1 MLDLNDLNDAQRKA
15 VTYGEGPLLVLAGPG
30 SGKTFTITK
39 RILYLLDQGIP
50 PAQLLVITFTRE
62 AAMSMQRRF
71 QEMSGS
77 FLPVNFGTFH
87 SIFYHILQKSHVIKS
102 HKLLTNSEKKKI
114 LLPILREYRKNAES
128 GIGEDLGEDAV
139 TILSAVSYYKN
150 TLQLEKASMKA
161 PAEWQSVFSQLL
173 ERYEKAVHACGRMD
187 FDDMLC
193 RCRDLLAGNAALLS
207 SWQKRFKY
215 ILVDEFQ
222 DINPVQYEV
231 VKLLAGNHSS
241 IFAVGDD
248 DQAIYGFRGS
258 EPECLRR
265 FEKEYGA
272 SRILLD
278 INYRS
283 HPQIVK
289 ASLTVIAENRD
300 RFPKAIR
307 SFQEDGTRQHSNPAN
322 SFSDTEPKEHVQLL
336 PFTDHEEQYDY
347 LVRRIQAFLQEHEWQ
362 GRRECAVLFRTNSH
376 MQGLAVRLKALGI
389 PYVMGERMQSIYEHF
404 IVKDIMAYLVLAK
417 GQWDRETLLRIVN
430 KPSRYISREAVGNCG
445 HSLQALIS
453 YYESQESSAV
463 NKKSVLEKLHG
474 FERQLKA
481 INRLSPQLAVAY
493 IQKAAGYGKYL
504 QETAGNA
511 EKLAEWN
518 DMMEWLKADAA
529 RFSGMEEWQAAQAAH
544 TKDLEQ
550 EKNNGQV
557 AINRTAAAKVPE
569 TENTE
574 KSDTEVRLMTVH
586 GAKGL
591 EFDTVIVADCNESV
605 FPHGRLQIG
614 AEIEEER
621 RVFYV
626 AMTRA
631 KENLELL
638 YLTGTKERPRLP
650 SRFLNPLLVNNANHS
665 SSTISSNS
673 QLSRYSSKASA
684 TFSYSSSSS
693 I

>member
-1 MLDLNDLNDAQRKA
+1 MLDLNDLNEAQRKA
-15 VTYGEGPLLVLAGPG
+15 VTYGGGPLLVLAGPG

-50 PAQLLVITFTRE
+50 PEQLLVITFTRE

-87 SIFYHILQKSHVIKS
+87 SIFYHILQKSNIIKN

-114 LLPILREYRKNAES
+114 LLSILREYSRNAEGS
-128 GIGEDLGEDAV
+128 RGEDLGEDAV
-139 TILSAVSYYKN
+139 AILSAISYYKN
-150 TLQLEKASMKA
+150 TLQLEKAAGKS
-161 PAEWQSVFSQLL
+161 PAEWQPVFSQLL
-173 ERYEKAVHACGRMD
+173 DRYEKTVRARGRMD

-193 RCRDLLAGNAALLS
+193 RCRDLLAGNADLLS
-207 SWQKRFKY
+207 SWQERFKY
-215 ILVDEFQ
+215 ILIDEFQ

-272 SRILLD
+272 SRLLLD

-283 HPQIVK
+283 HPRIVQ
-289 ASLTVIAENRD
+289 ASLAVIAENKD
-300 RFPKAIR
+300 RFSKAIHAFR
-307 SFQEDGTRQHSNPAN
+307 EDGIRQYTNADN
-322 SFSDTEPKEHVQLL
+322 SVIDSGQKAHVHLR
-336 PFTDHEEQYDY
+336 PFADREEQYDY
-347 LVRRIQAFLQEHEWQ
+347 LIRRLRTFLQEHK
-362 GRRECAVLFRTNSH
+362 GKARRECAVLFRTNSH

-404 IVKDIMAYLVLAK
+404 IVKDIMAYLALAS

-430 KPSRYISREAVGNCG
+430 KPSRYISREAVGSCG

-453 YYESQESSAV
+453 YYESQESSAAG
-463 NKKSVLEKLHG
+463 KKSVLEKLHG
-474 FERQLKA
+474 FEKQLKS
-481 INRLSPQLAVAY
+481 IGRLSPQLAVAY
-493 IQKAAGYGKYL
+493 IQKAVGYGTYL
-504 QETAGNA
+504 RDTAGNT
-511 EKLAEWN
+511 ERLAEWN
-518 DMMEWLKADAA
+518 EMLEWLKADAA
-529 RFSGMEEWQAAQAAH
+529 RFSGVEKWQAAQAAH

-550 EKNNGQV
+550 GK
-557 AINRTAAAKVPE
+557 RSK
-569 TENTE
+569 TESTE
-574 KSDTEVRLMTVH
+574 KTDTGIRLMTVH

-591 EFDTVIVADCNESV
+591 EFDTVIVAECNESV
-605 FPHGRLQIG
+605 FPHGRLQTG

-650 SRFLNPLLVNNANHS
+650 SRFLNPLFTDNANQS